1 MFSKGESYGYGELR
15 VQENTNYLVLSS
27 YTNAITL

>member
-1 MFSKGESYGYGELR
+1 MFSKDEVLLYGELR
-15 VQENTNYLVLSS
+15 VQENTNYFLSS